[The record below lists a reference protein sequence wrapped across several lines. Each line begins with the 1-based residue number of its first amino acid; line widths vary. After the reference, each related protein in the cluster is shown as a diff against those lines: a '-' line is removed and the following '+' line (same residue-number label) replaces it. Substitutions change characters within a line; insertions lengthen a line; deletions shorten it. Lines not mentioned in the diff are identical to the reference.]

1 MNENFVYRYGDNL
14 YINLTNKCCNACDF
28 CIRNNGDGIGDSGN
42 LWLSREPSA
51 SEVCALIDTFGD
63 YNEIVFCGYGE
74 PIYKLEEIK
83 EISEY
88 LHKHGKRVRLN
99 TNGQGDLIHGESV
112 AKKLAG
118 YIDIVSISLN
128 AASAKAYQEVCH
140 SEFGE
145 KAFYSLLNFAKEAKE
160 YVPSVKLSLV
170 DVVGEEE
177 IKKAKELCDS
187 LGIDLRV
194 RAYIS

>member
-1 MNENFVYRYGDNL
+1 MNTYSYSIDGKR
-14 YINLTNKCCNACDF
+14 YINLTNRCSNACDF
-28 CIRNNGDGIGDSGN
+28 CVRLNDSYSEHS
-42 LWLSREPSA
+42 LWLSKEPTTE
-51 SEVCALIDTFGD
+51 EVINSFDRLDFEGTKEF
-63 YNEIVFCGYGE
+63 VFCGYGE
-74 PIYKLEEIK
+74 PIYKLQEML

-88 LHKHGKRVRLN
+88 LHKHGKITRLN
-99 TNGQGDLIHGESV
+99 TNGQGDLIWGEEV
-112 AKKLAG
+112 APKLKG

-128 AASAKAYQEVCH
+128 ASSAKAYQEICH

-145 KAFYSLLNFAKEAKE
+145 KAFYSLLNFAKSCKD
-160 YVPSVKLSLV
+160 YVPTVKLSLV

-187 LGIDLRV
+187 MGIDLRI